1 MLNVISV
8 DVESI
13 KVVVDGSFLELH
25 FHEQIVSVVMVRN
38 SRFLG
43 KRPGQLVSL
52 KPIPSQLKL
61 YGVDPGVGHRQPSVR
76 DVLVA
81 HVKTKGTFLV
91 HKEMRAE
98 SGMSQ
103 KVYPRGVQRPLGV
116 ANQYAS
122 AQPKI
127 RPMPRPTLE
136 VQFHIQ

>member
-1 MLNVISV
+1 MLKVISV

-76 DVLVA
+76 DVLRSEEHTSELQSHFNLVSLLLLE
-81 HVKTKGTFLV
+81 KTK
-91 HKEMRAE
+91 H
-98 SGMSQ
+98 
-103 KVYPRGVQRPLGV
+103 
-116 ANQYAS
+116 N
-122 AQPKI
+122 
-127 RPMPRPTLE
+127 
-136 VQFHIQ
+136 

>member
-76 DVLVA
+76 HVLVP

-91 HKEMRAE
+91 NKEMRAE
-98 SGMSQ
+98 SGMSH
-103 KVYPRGVQRPLGV
+103 KVYPPHAHLHLGLPE
-116 ANQYAS
+116 QYPS
-122 AQPKI
+122 THPQI
-127 RPMPRPTLE
+127 T
-136 VQFHIQ
+136 